1 MTAADFECSPCQ
13 TGNASVERE
22 PDVIGFFAQRNEVK
36 RRAVFRNIAEHR
48 HGRRYSVIVKR
59 LTPAD
64 DCTRREI
71 KAALVPAATDDPIFV
86 DATGRPCGTRRA
98 RRLVKKRQL
107 QMRAGVVEGED
118 FTPLL

>member
-1 MTAADFECSPCQ
+1 M
-13 TGNASVERE
+13 V
-22 PDVIGFFAQRNEVK
+22 GFLAQRNKVK
-36 RRAVFRNIAEHR
+36 RRAVFRDVAEHR

-71 KAALVPAATDDPIFV
+71 KAALVPTATDDSVVV

-98 RRLVKKRQL
+98 QRLVKERQL
-107 QMRAGVVEGED
+107 QMRTGVVEGED
-118 FTPLL
+118 FAPFFKSTA

>member
-1 MTAADFECSPCQ
+1 M
-13 TGNASVERE
+13 V
-22 PDVIGFFAQRNEVK
+22 GFLAQGNEVE

-71 KAALVPAATDDPIFV
+71 KAALVPAAIDDPIVV

-98 RRLVKKRQL
+98 QRLVKERQL
-107 QMRAGVVEGED
+107 QMRTGVVEGED
-118 FTPLL
+118 FAPFFKSTA